1 MIPDKLIKA
10 RMNLLFDQPFFGTLA
25 MRLQMIEKN
34 DMYMPTMGVDG
45 VHLFYDAKFVETQPI
60 KHLTTVIAHEVMHC
74 ALLHVGSIRMQH
86 REPRRWNL
94 AIDYAANALLV
105 AEGFDV
111 VAANGLWN
119 ANYNN
124 MSAEHIYSLLNEQ
137 ADGKPMDTHM
147 ETAPTENGASQLEA
161 DWKAAVAQATKQGNV
176 SADLK
181 RLFKHL
187 EEPTIN
193 WKAELRDFAVQRSK
207 NDYAWSRPNKHYLP
221 LILLSL
227 YSEDLGP
234 IAVVGD
240 TSGSIDGP
248 TFDVFGTEICAIA
261 AETRPE
267 MTYIISCDTRVKN
280 WQEFPRG
287 DVVTPE
293 FKGGGGTDFRPPFAE
308 LEKRGIEPACLVY
321 LTDGYGTFP
330 DSPPAYPVLWVMT
343 TDVQP
348 PWGQCLRIEI

>member
-25 MRLQMIEKN
+25 MRLQMIEN
-34 DMYMPTMGVDG
+34 NNLAIPTMGVDG
-45 VHLFYDAKFVETQPI
+45 VHLFYDANFVQTTSI
-60 KHLTTVIAHEVMHC
+60 KNLTTVIAHEVLHC

-86 REPRRWNL
+86 REPHRWNI

-105 AEGFDV
+105 AEQFDV
-111 VAANGLWN
+111 IAAKGLFDPEYNGL
-119 ANYNN
+119 
-124 MSAEHIYSLLNEQ
+124 SAEHIYTLLPEQ
-137 ADGKPMDTHM
+137 SDEQTMDSHI
-147 ETAPTENGASQLEA
+147 ELANTEHGASQLEA
-161 DWKAAVAQATKQGNV
+161 DWKSAVAQATKQGSV
-176 SADLK
+176 SAGIK

-187 EEPTIN
+187 EEPAIN
-193 WKAELRDFAVQRSK
+193 WKAELREFAVQQAK
-207 NDYAWSRPNKHYLP
+207 DDYSWSRANKHYFP
-221 LILLSL
+221 LILPGL
-227 YSEDLGP
+227 YSEAMGP
-234 IAVVGD
+234 IAVIGD

-248 TFDVFGTEICAIA
+248 TFDAFSTEIISLV

-267 MTYIISCDTRVKN
+267 TAYIISCDARITN

-287 DVVTPE
+287 DVVVPV

-308 LEKRGIEPACLVY
+308 LEKRGIEPVCLIY
-321 LTDGYGTFP
+321 LTDGYGTFGN
-330 DSPPAYPVLWVMT
+330 PPAYPVLWVIT